1 MVMNLESVIKH
12 TMQTVSKL
20 SLEKASEVSD
30 FADFILKKQE
40 EELLQKGIQK
50 MVETSKPYDF
60 LKSEEDLYTVNDLQV
75 KYKP

>member
-1 MVMNLESVIKH
+1 
-12 TMQTVSKL
+12 MQVVSKL
-20 SLEKASEVSD
+20 PIEKAQEVSD

-50 MVETSKPYDF
+50 MVENGKPYDF
-60 LKSEEDLYTVNDLQV
+60 LKTEEDLYTVNDLQV

>member
-1 MVMNLESVIKH
+1 MAMNLEAVIKH

-20 SLEKASEVSD
+20 SLEKANEVSD

-50 MVETSKPYDF
+50 MVETGKPYDF